1 MANVAILVA
10 PNIET
15 IRETTVDA
23 TNVNEQEKF
32 DEIKT
37 AIEEAAA
44 AGSFEVVFRE
54 DMTEEDKKIYP
65 EILKNSGY
73 GVCIGKYN
81 GTNKIC
87 TLVFWS
93 EKDENDNVKWIEEK
107 DAGVPETDI
116 SKVPSDKI
124 SIKKN
129 PNYKEA

>member
-37 AIEEAAA
+37 AIEDAAA

-54 DMTEEDKKIYP
+54 DMDEEDKVIYP
-65 EILKNSGY
+65 QILRNSGY
-73 GVCIGKYN
+73 NVCVGAYN

-87 TLVFWS
+87 TLVEWRDTS
-93 EKDENDNVKWIEEK
+93 KWTVEGSKTEDKDTRVIKVVEGYEE
-107 DAGVPETDI
+107 A
-116 SKVPSDKI
+116 
-124 SIKKN
+124 
-129 PNYKEA
+129 

>member
-32 DEIKT
+32 NEIKT
-37 AIEEAAA
+37 AIEDAAA

-54 DMTEEDKKIYP
+54 DMTEDDKKIYP

-93 EKDENDNVKWIEEK
+93 EKDDKGNVKWIEVADNDEN
-107 DAGVPETDI
+107 GEPI
-116 SKVPSDKI
+116 SNPTSEQRI
-124 SIKKN
+124 IQKN
-129 PNYKEA
+129 SEYVEA